1 MIKPTQ
7 HDLEEWQFLVFALR
21 SVGRQ
26 HLYVNAC
33 AANIIPRVR
42 RWWVEVMMEE
52 YIGPTFKPATQFFTR
67 DTSTSLLGA
76 SSFTNLA
83 VASPLPI
90 AIPPPIVIG
99 GD

>member
-7 HDLEEWQFLVFALR
+7 HELEEWQFLVFALR

-33 AANIIPRVR
+33 AANIIPRMR

-52 YIGPTFKPATQFFTR
+52 YIGPTFKPTTQFFTR
-67 DTSTSLLGA
+67 EASTSLLSTPPFA
-76 SSFTNLA
+76 HLA
-83 VASPLPI
+83 VASPLPVVM
-90 AIPPPIVIG
+90 PGPIVIG

>member
-42 RWWVEVMMEE
+42 RWWVEMMIEE
-52 YIGPTFKPATQFFTR
+52 YIGPTLKPATQLFTR
-67 DTSTSLLGA
+67 DTAKSLLDIP
-76 SSFTNLA
+76 TLTPLA

-90 AIPPPIVIG
+90 VIG